1 MHKYYNMNFKE
12 HIKITEQNTVG
23 KHNDFATGA
32 MLSSSWTGS
41 EMAPEKMLPFLPSTD
56 LTIPQIVRSSFISS
70 IEKNKN
76 PITIQLKDGTQIH
89 VTIDQFNRINKK
101 PEVGKRITVIF
112 QRSDDDL
119 SDNPSKIDKI
129 EVD

>member
-12 HIKITEQNTVG
+12 YIKIAEQNTVG
-23 KHNDFATGA
+23 THNDFATGA

-41 EMAPEKMLPFLPSTD
+41 EMDPEKMLPFLPSTD
-56 LTIPQIVRSSFISS
+56 LTIPQVVRSSFISS

-76 PITIQLKDGTQIH
+76 PITIQLRDGTQIH

-101 PEVGKRITVIF
+101 PEVGKRMTIIF
-112 QRSDDDL
+112 QRSNDDL
-119 SDNPSKIDKI
+119 SDTPSKIDKI